1 MQKLKILNSREVKR
15 LKELLNQQFGYSF
28 QEDYAYLENE
38 NKFKIYLVTKDI
50 SNIDINKLRIDR
62 YGLYLGERK
71 GEQFRLSME
80 GTQLLAQE
88 AAENK
93 IELTNVI
100 KLTEEELRNY
110 FQGIDLEKPDL
121 SEENKLVLLKHK
133 NDIFGCAKLK
143 DGKIINFLPKIH
155 RGELIL

>member
-1 MQKLKILNSREVKR
+1 M
-15 LKELLNQQFGYSF
+15 NQQFGYAF
-28 QEDYAYLENE
+28 QEDYAYLENV
-38 NKFKIYLVTKDI
+38 NKLKIYLVTKDI
-50 SNIDINKLRIDR
+50 SKIDINQLRIDR

-88 AAENK
+88 ASENK
-93 IELTNVI
+93 IELNNVI
-100 KLTEEELRNY
+100 DLVEEELRNY
-110 FQGIDLEKPDL
+110 FKGLDLEKPEL
-121 SEENKLVLLKHK
+121 SRESKLIFLRYKK
-133 NDIFGCAKLK
+133 DIFGCAKLK

>member
-1 MQKLKILNSREVKR
+1 MQKLKILNTREVKK
-15 LKELLNQQFGYSF
+15 LKELLNQQFGYAF

-50 SNIDINKLRIDR
+50 SKIDINSLRIDR

-88 AAENK
+88 ASENEVK
-93 IELTNVI
+93 LNNVI
-100 KLTEEELRNY
+100 DLNEEELRDY
-110 FQGIDLEKPDL
+110 FQGLGLDKLDLVD
-121 SEENKLVLLKHK
+121 ENKLILLRYKK
-133 NDIFGCAKLK
+133 DIFGCAKLK
-143 DGKIINFLPKIH
+143 GGKIINFLPKIH